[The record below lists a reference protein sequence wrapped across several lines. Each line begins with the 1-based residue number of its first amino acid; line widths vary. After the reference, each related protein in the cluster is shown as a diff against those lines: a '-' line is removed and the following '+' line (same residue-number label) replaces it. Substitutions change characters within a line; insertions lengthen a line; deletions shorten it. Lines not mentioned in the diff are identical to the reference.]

1 MGFSNHIFRKIA
13 DLSKMAA
20 AKEKNLRLE
29 LPSNAISNRRSFTF
43 PDFVECGDPFDSCC
57 QVDHKDSGA
66 HGSVYQV
73 VFRDGTVKAVKVVD
87 AGPRQTAEI
96 LRVLE
101 EAEIG
106 RQMKHP
112 HLLPIEQVWYD
123 GTRFIL
129 VMDLVEPLTKENVPE
144 SLKDRIAL
152 FQQLVSAVAHL
163 YSQGIL
169 HRDIKI
175 ANTGLKLGEDGKP
188 DLVLFDFGEGC
199 KISEYYSECAGTV
212 LNMSPEVVDHSQ
224 FSDRS
229 EVWAL
234 MCYLVEL
241 LTGRSM
247 ILGLFDGP
255 LGYIKKIHV
264 QLKIYSLK
272 EPPIPEFFKTDKS
285 PAGIR
290 LLEILRRGLAIDP
303 AERLT
308 FPELESRLKE
318 LIALL

>member
-1 MGFSNHIFRKIA
+1 
-13 DLSKMAA
+13 MAA
-20 AKEKNLRLE
+20 AKRQNLRLE
-29 LPSNAISNRRSFTF
+29 LPPNAISGRTSFAF
-43 PDFVECGDPFDSCC
+43 PDFVKPGDPFDECS

-66 HGSVYQV
+66 HGLVYQV

-87 AGPRQTAEI
+87 AGPCQTEKFLKA
-96 LRVLE
+96 LN

-106 RQMKHP
+106 LRIDHP
-112 HLLPIEQVWYD
+112 NILPIQQVWYD
-123 GTRFIL
+123 GTRFFF
-129 VMDLVEPLTKENVPE
+129 VMDLVEPLTKENLPQ
-144 SLKDRIAL
+144 SLKDRISL

-175 ANTGLKLGEDGKP
+175 ANTGLKLGEDGNP
-188 DLVLFDFGEGC
+188 HLFLFDFGEAC
-199 KISEYYSECAGTV
+199 KTSDYYTECPGTV
-212 LNMSPEVVDHSQ
+212 LNMSPEVVNFSN

-229 EVWAL
+229 EIWAL
-234 MCYLVEL
+234 MCYLIEL

-247 ILGLFDGP
+247 ILGLFDGAH
-255 LGYIKKIHV
+255 GSISIIHV
-264 QLKIYSLK
+264 QLKIDLLT
-272 EPPIPEFFKTDKS
+272 EPPIPAVFKADES
-285 PAGIR
+285 PSGIL

-308 FPELESRLKE
+308 FPDLEELLQE